1 MQNPGCLWCD
11 KELAE
16 EEAKRSNLCADCQQV
31 STGIP
36 GLSSEQLD
44 KLPFGVIQIN
54 KSGQIVSFNSVE
66 QRLARRSG
74 EDVTGKNFFSE
85 IAPCADVKEFRGRF
99 DEFLNGNNLSELFHF
114 TYHFRDCT
122 VDVQITFLRVNE
134 QLAFV
139 LSKRS
144 ER

>member
-1 MQNPGCLWCD
+1 MICLWCD
-11 KELAE
+11 KGLTE
-16 EEAKRSNLCADCQQV
+16 EEAERSNLCSDCQQV

-44 KLPFGVIQIN
+44 KLPFGVIQLN
-54 KSGQIVSFNSVE
+54 KRGEIVSFNSAE
-66 QRLARRSG
+66 QRLSRRT

-99 DEFLNGNNLSELFHF
+99 DAFLNGNNLSELFNF
-114 TYHFRDCT
+114 TYHFRDYT
-122 VDVQITFLRVNE
+122 VEVQITFLRVNE

-139 LSKRS
+139 LSKRT